1 MRPEERIYRAFF
13 EAKKPRLYFNEIKEK
28 TKLSDSS
35 LWNTLKKLTTNKTF
49 NKIKTKSNTFYE
61 IKNEKLIAIKFAE
74 IAIKKFENLNTGVKI
89 PLKEFLKECPKD
101 IQTIILFGSASKK
114 QEKKGSDIDL
124 LIVANQKKE
133 INELTEKIN
142 AISNY
147 NISIFEITYD
157 EYIKNKDHV
166 VVQAKK
172 TGFPIQNEQLFYEVQ
187 INEYR

>member
-13 EAKKPRLYFNEIKEK
+13 EAKKSRLYFNEIKEK

>member
-74 IAIKKFENLNTGVKI
+74 IAIRQFENLNLGIKI